1 MRTLNRLCSA
11 LKLKEA
17 SPDPFLLTE
26 QAELP
31 QSVLKCSNWPSVNA
45 ELEYNSPEP
54 FSGFRTLNLIL
65 IQSVAAGVAVYIFV
79 GGGDGGGGGV
89 KSYGWGCVSECEV
102 GGVNIGC
109 APCSCN

>member
-1 MRTLNRLCSA
+1 M
-11 LKLKEA
+11 
-17 SPDPFLLTE
+17 
-26 QAELP
+26 
-31 QSVLKCSNWPSVNA
+31 LKCSNWLSVNA

-79 GGGDGGGGGV
+79 GGGGGV
-89 KSYGWGCVSECEV
+89 VSECEV

>member
-1 MRTLNRLCSA
+1 M
-11 LKLKEA
+11 
-17 SPDPFLLTE
+17 
-26 QAELP
+26 
-31 QSVLKCSNWPSVNA
+31 LKCSNWLSVNA

-54 FSGFRTLNLIL
+54 FSGFGTLNLIL

-79 GGGDGGGGGV
+79 GGGGGGGGV
-89 KSYGWGCVSECEV
+89 GGVVSECEV